1 MLLIAEIVLTVLV
14 WQKGWKW
21 LSLIPVISALLIG
34 LMFGIVGGSLIVSPW
49 IILID
54 VLAVIAL
61 IVMLNITPKKN
72 NELKNV

>member
-1 MLLIAEIVLTVLV
+1 MLLVAEIVLTVLV

-54 VLAVIAL
+54 VLTVIGL
-61 IVMLNITPKKN
+61 IVMLYNKPKQN
-72 NELKNV
+72 NELTK

>member
-21 LSLIPVISALLIG
+21 LSLIPIIAALLIG
-34 LMFGIVGGSLIVSPW
+34 VMIGLTGGTLANNPW

-54 VLAVIAL
+54 VLAVIGL
-61 IVMLNITPKKN
+61 IVMLYNGPKN
-72 NELKNV
+72 TELQK

>member
-61 IVMLNITPKKN
+61 IVMLNITPKK
-72 NELKNV
+72 K